1 MKLPALHYKGY
12 TTQIK
17 YFVGDEVYYGKIENT
32 GDLVLFETNH
42 KADIEKEFHKAVD
55 DYIEFRKKN
64 KL

>member
-17 YFVGDEVYYGKIENT
+17 YFVGEEVYYGKIENT

-42 KADIEKEFHKAVD
+42 KADIEKRVPQSS
-55 DYIEFRKKN
+55 
-64 KL
+64 